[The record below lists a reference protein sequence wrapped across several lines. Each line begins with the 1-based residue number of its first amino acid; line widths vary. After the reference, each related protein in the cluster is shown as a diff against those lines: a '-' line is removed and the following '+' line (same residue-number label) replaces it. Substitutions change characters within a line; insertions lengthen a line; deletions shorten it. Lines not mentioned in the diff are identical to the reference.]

1 MKKRFFALCLI
12 LNLTVLNL
20 MLTKQVYAFNGAA
33 SFSAP
38 GGTLEQGAEFS
49 AVLSLSSDDGTAFY
63 ASGTVT
69 SDPGLQI
76 LSVSGDGATVNGT
89 RFIFMNPQPAFSVT
103 VNVRA
108 VGQGTQQLY
117 VGDLKMAPLSDSD
130 AGAGQNAPVSTSA
143 SVYIITDA
151 EIEAI
156 RQSSIEAS
164 RAEEES
170 RSIEESMAASLSAE
184 EASIA
189 QSIAASEAESRSI
202 EESIAASQAAEQSVI
217 QSSIDESRAIEES
230 IAASIAAIE
239 DERRRS
245 EAAEEA
251 SRNQSI
257 QASIEAEEQSR
268 RESENYEASVAAS
281 LEESRSIEE
290 AARNSSSEED
300 VTSTETDGS
309 SAGSEE
315 YTSSSSEGTE
325 TPSEEDHH
333 GTLYKDIYAVRLLA
347 RRKTFEFAVKDTPVK
362 APEGFTEAALEIK
375 DEPVLAFK
383 AEGMAEDTYLVYG
396 YLGNDEKADFYY
408 YDSTGD
414 EWIAYDKIGSRPV
427 LNESES
433 KGEKDVKESTKETEA
448 SVSTKAANTVP
459 ERQLITKAA
468 EAGVLSFILGVG
480 ITGIISMISMSRKEK
495 QKEDEDTDLL

>member
-1 MKKRFFALCLI
+1 MKKRIFALCLI
-12 LNLTVLNL
+12 LNLIALNL
-20 MLTKQVYAFNGAA
+20 MFTRQVYAFNGVA

-38 GGTLEQGAEFS
+38 GGTLGQGTEFT

-89 RFIFMNPQPAFSVT
+89 RFIFMNPQAAFSVT

-117 VGDLKMAPLSDSD
+117 VSDLKMAPLSDSD
-130 AGAGQNAPVSTSA
+130 EGAQNAPVSTSA

-170 RSIEESMAASLSAE
+170 RSIEESMAASRSAE

-202 EESIAASQAAEQSVI
+202 EESIAASQAAEQSAA

-245 EAAEEA
+245 EAAEEE
-251 SRNQSI
+251 SRNQSV

-290 AARNSSSEED
+290 ASRNGSSEED
-300 VTSTETDGS
+300 ETSTEANGFTTS
-309 SAGSEE
+309 SLEQDD
-315 YTSSSSEGTE
+315 SSSESTE
-325 TPSEEDHH
+325 EASSEEVHH
-333 GTLYKDIYAVRLLA
+333 GTLYKDIYAVRLLG
-347 RRKTFEFAVKDTPVK
+347 RRKTFEFAVKDTSVK
-362 APEGFTEAALEIK
+362 VPEGFTEADLEIK
-375 DEPVLAFK
+375 DEPVLAYRC
-383 AEGMAEDTYLVYG
+383 EGMAEDTYLVYG
-396 YLGNDEKADFYY
+396 YLGDAEKADFYY
-408 YDSTGD
+408 YDSTSD
-414 EWIAYDKIGSRPV
+414 EWIAYDKIGSRTV
-427 LNESES
+427 FKESDA
-433 KGEKDVKESTKETEA
+433 KKNDVKESSKETKAPA
-448 SVSTKAANTVP
+448 SSSAADTVSDREV
-459 ERQLITKAA
+459 ITKAA